1 MDSKPGSVTDQPYEA
16 AIASFGALIAG
27 FSGILGFGQ
36 KMILFYFC
44 HTLKTSLKPL
54 SVEEKRP

>member
-36 KMILFYFC
+36 KLEN
-44 HTLKTSLKPL
+44 LKL
-54 SVEEKRP
+54 